1 MRAMKELEY
10 RLGLIS
16 ILSMLFVLAV
26 FGSSMGAS
34 ETRTNNSGNSIITE
48 FLDSPVLV
56 NDSTLGLYL
65 KKYSPFVL
73 DCWEPGC
80 NPCQLIDPKIDQM
93 AKDFHGVAVF
103 GKLNIKQNVKTMVKY
118 RVFNY
123 PTLLLFRNGSM
134 IYRHIGNYPVATLE
148 EIISKKLEINKTKS

>member
-1 MRAMKELEY
+1 MKELD
-10 RLGLIS
+10 RSWLTLILS
-16 ILSMLFVLAV
+16 ILFAIAI
-26 FGSSMGAS
+26 FGSSMGTS
-34 ETRTNNSGNSIITE
+34 ETRTNNSGSSLIPE
-48 FLDSPVLV
+48 FPDSPVLV
-56 NDSTLGLYL
+56 NDSTLDQYL

-80 NPCQLIDPKIDQM
+80 NPCQLIDPKIEQM
-93 AKDFHGVAVF
+93 AKDFHGIAVF

-123 PTLLLFRNGSM
+123 PTVLLFRNGSM